1 MKGNSHDA
9 ELVSGGEFSSS
20 EDCGEGEDDDFKD
33 PNIPSREEQR
43 RIDELL
49 EEQRESR
56 NERLGLPSQEREISP
71 LRSRS
76 AQQIIDELNALSS
89 SGVNTGTNLGTIGDL
104 RIGGRLNGGFPPSG
118 GSITGQ
124 QVF

>member
-1 MKGNSHDA
+1 MMRQLNYNEM

-56 NERLGLPSQEREISP
+56 NERFLKREKY
-71 LRSRS
+71 LLCD
-76 AQQIIDELNALSS
+76 Q
-89 SGVNTGTNLGTIGDL
+89 DL
-104 RIGGRLNGGFPPSG
+104 RNK
-118 GSITGQ
+118 
-124 QVF
+124 